1 MCPNRADRL
10 LQDAEYR
17 RCVRQAKCQHLF
29 CQSVRYKFGEL
40 ELRLQHC
47 GHRRSALHPGIEKAY
62 GSYPNKLGYQA
73 RHLENTFGLPQEFRK
88 PTSRLWFTQTGLELI
103 RNPVDLETVHKSMTR
118 LRVSC

>member
-1 MCPNRADRL
+1 MLASVSASRYGRW
-10 LQDAEYR
+10 
-17 RCVRQAKCQHLF
+17 
-29 CQSVRYKFGEL
+29 VRYKFGEL

-47 GHRRSALHPGIEKAY
+47 GHRRYSLRPGIEKAY
-62 GSYPNKLGYQA
+62 GNYRDKLEYQA
-73 RHLENTFGLPQEFRK
+73 RQMERTFNLPLEFRK